1 MPERPRPRRNKAAP
15 ELKGIRIASARPD
28 PGGGIIRIKGR
39 SGGELDISLS
49 PGGRAPRRG
58 CGPAAG
64 LFAYLPPFIKGA
76 RVEPGRIMMRSDETQ
91 AFRVIILDRRD
102 RVLAMRPPVRITGS
116 DDLWQCA
123 LSRQIQRCMQKIIFS
138 KA

>member
-1 MPERPRPRRNKAAP
+1 VP

-28 PGGGIIRIKGR
+28 RGGGVIRIKGR
-39 SGGELDISLS
+39 SGGELDIALA
-49 PGGRAPRRG
+49 PAGRAPRPG

-64 LFAYLPPFIKGA
+64 VFAYLPPFIKEA
-76 RVEPGRIMMRSDETQ
+76 RVEPGRIMMRSDELQ

-102 RVLAMRPPVRITGS
+102 RMLAMRPAVRLTGS

-123 LSRQIQRCMQKIIFS
+123 LSHNIQRCMQKIIIS
-138 KA
+138 RE